1 MAIEAPR
8 SPDEAQIQ
16 RVLDDWTASLQAKD
30 VDRLWARYAPDV
42 LVFDLARPLRNL
54 SAAGRRDLEERLEA
68 WQGPIHC
75 ELRDLE
81 ITVADDVAFTHSLQ
95 WLRGTRTDGA
105 ETDVWLRA
113 TVRLRRIAGAWQVA
127 R

>member
-1 MAIEAPR
+1 MASEAPR

-42 LVFDLARPLRNL
+42 LLVDLARPLRRA
-54 SAAGRRDLEERLEA
+54 AAGRRDLEECFES
-68 WQGPIHC
+68 WQGPITC
-75 ELRDLE
+75 EMRDLE
-81 ITVADDVAFTHSLQ
+81 ITVGNDVAFTHSLQ
-95 WLRGTRTDGA
+95 WLRGTRTDGT

-113 TVRLRRIAGAWQVA
+113 TVRLRKIAGAWQVA
-127 R
+127 H

>member
-8 SPDEAQIQ
+8 DPDEAQIH
-16 RVLDDWTASLQAKD
+16 RMLDDWTASLRAKD
-30 VDRLWARYAPDV
+30 VDRLWSRYAPDV
-42 LVFDLARPLRNL
+42 LVVDLARPLRHL

-68 WQGPIHC
+68 WQGPITC

-95 WLRGTRTDGA
+95 WLRGTRPDGA

-113 TVRLRRIAGAWQVA
+113 TVRLRKVAGTWRAA
-127 R
+127 A